1 MMLTSLSE
9 EENTALRHKES
20 AIWQRNR
27 WFRKRRRKYVPEPD
41 KRDLFTERMNK
52 KGYKVDNSSGTPI
65 VKCSSR
71 EEMENIKKDLGDM
84 PFSFGFRFPE

>member
-1 MMLTSLSE
+1 MAKKQAVSE
-9 EENTALRHKES
+9 EENRQY
-20 AIWQRNR
+20 I
-27 WFRKRRRKYVPEPD
+27 PEPD

-52 KGYKVDNSSGTPI
+52 KGYKVDNSSGTSI

>member
-1 MMLTSLSE
+1 MAKKQAVSE
-9 EENTALRHKES
+9 EENR
-20 AIWQRNR
+20 Q
-27 WFRKRRRKYVPEPD
+27 YVPEPD

-71 EEMENIKKDLGDM
+71 EEMENIKKDLGGM
-84 PFSFGFRFPE
+84 PFSFGFKFPE

>member
-1 MMLTSLSE
+1 MAKKRTVSE
-9 EENTALRHKES
+9 EESRQY
-20 AIWQRNR
+20 I
-27 WFRKRRRKYVPEPD
+27 PEPD
-41 KRDLFTERMNK
+41 KRDLFIERMNE
-52 KGYKVDNSSGTPI
+52 KGYKIDNSGGTPI